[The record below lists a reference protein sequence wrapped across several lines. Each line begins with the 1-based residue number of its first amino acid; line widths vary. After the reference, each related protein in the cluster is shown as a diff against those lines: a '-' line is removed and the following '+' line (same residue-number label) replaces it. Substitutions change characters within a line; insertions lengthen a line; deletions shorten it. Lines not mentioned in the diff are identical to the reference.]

1 MFRNINA
8 YYLFKYLND
17 KEMITDEIVHQ
28 AQNRQLVE
36 QIERSS
42 SSSDNPARG
51 IRLGDI
57 FGCYY
62 AEIPY
67 KS

>member
-1 MFRNINA
+1 MLVTHI
-8 YYLFKYLND
+8 KYLND

-28 AQNRQLVE
+28 TQNRQLVE

-51 IRLGDI
+51 IRQGI
-57 FGCYY
+57 FLVVAMPKYLIKAKIGS
-62 AEIPY
+62 
-67 KS
+67 K

>member
-1 MFRNINA
+1 MLVTHI
-8 YYLFKYLND
+8 KYLNN

-28 AQNRQLVE
+28 TQNRQLVE

-51 IRLGDI
+51 IRPGIFLGVTMPKCI
-57 FGCYY
+57 IKAKIGS
-62 AEIPY
+62 
-67 KS
+67 K